1 MAIKRYTT
9 ALLLCTMLL
18 VSCSKSSSEK
28 RDSFA
33 EVIKVNDLNTKLR
46 VYAPESVNDFKIK
59 SGVTIVIDNLT
70 NDLIKLYPPAEGIK
84 LFVKS
89 NNGWMEIKNLMNYH
103 PSSSEIG
110 IAPPHDNLPG
120 GSMFSVSPDVSER
133 TTVRIVLI
141 GHIYQNG
148 EPTNSK
154 VGAYTDVTVSP

>member
-1 MAIKRYTT
+1 MSIIRYTT
-9 ALLLCTMLL
+9 IFLLSLMFL
-18 VSCSKSSSEK
+18 VGCSKSSSIEK
-28 RDSFA
+28 DPFSEF
-33 EVIKVNDLNTKLR
+33 IQVNDLNTKLR
-46 VYAPESVNDFKIK
+46 VYAPESVNDFKIT

-70 NDLIKLYPPAEGIK
+70 NDLIKLYPPGEGIK
-84 LFVKS
+84 LFVKT
-89 NNGWMEIKNLMNYH
+89 NNGWREIKDLMYTY
-103 PSSSEIG
+103 PPSSEIG

-148 EPTNSK
+148 EPTNQK